1 MENQLISA
9 FLLENNQVEV
19 NYVSDD
25 IRSVSYTFSRDGE
38 VFRLKKISET
48 GTNSIYKVIFQN
60 DTPLELGHIYKL
72 KTNDEEETILRL
84 DRYVASK
91 EFDDLYAY
99 EGRIRNSPFLSRDEV
114 FYIGLPLRSPYTR
127 SSIRYA
133 IHPLESSFDYVLS
146 QPQVSRYAL

>member
-48 GTNSIYKVIFQN
+48 GTNSIYKVVFQTLN
-60 DTPLELGHIYKL
+60 RNKL
-72 KTNDEEETILRL
+72 QYQSWPRTSYLKHN
-84 DRYVASK
+84 K
-91 EFDDLYAY
+91 
-99 EGRIRNSPFLSRDEV
+99 
-114 FYIGLPLRSPYTR
+114 
-127 SSIRYA
+127 
-133 IHPLESSFDYVLS
+133 
-146 QPQVSRYAL
+146 